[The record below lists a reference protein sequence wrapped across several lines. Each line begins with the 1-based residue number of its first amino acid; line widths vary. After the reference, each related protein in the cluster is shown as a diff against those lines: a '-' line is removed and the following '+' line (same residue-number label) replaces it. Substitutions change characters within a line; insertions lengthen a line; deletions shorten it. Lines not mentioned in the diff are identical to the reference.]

1 MPNKNKNENDDE
13 KFEKKTLLGKMSDKE
28 KEILKELIRE
38 YKDIFEYNGEKL
50 GRTDKIK
57 YKIEIEENKEPIA
70 QKRYKVTEDKTKYI
84 KKEIEQLSN
93 MGKIRKSW
101 SAWASPN
108 QKTGGSVQFNPI
120 FYKNAKNQIAG
131 HLVIVQSQAIY
142 HWIPLDET
150 RRMVLSIGARDI
162 ILAPFD
168 ASQLDESNEY
178 KFVRKRVQYKLFQR
192 AHEIPITSFK
202 EIGRAVIE
210 AKLDSIYSTVKT
222 NPEFFQDISA
232 FTALNNET
240 VKLTLWTCEE
250 IQKPTAR
257 GTTKIMEYKIDK
269 KGKII
274 RSEKHKSKGTNRG
287 KNNNN
292 SCIGKLNKL
301 VLKATKIP
309 KSENRYSFKEL
320 YGNIVLGQ
328 KMGNP
333 LNNWP
338 EQEK

>member
-1 MPNKNKNENDDE
+1 MSHDVTQIPKKKYLFHRKNGYFNYT
-13 KFEKKTLLGKMSDKE
+13 KKTWSL
-28 KEILKELIRE
+28 IL
-38 YKDIFEYNGEKL
+38 
-50 GRTDKIK
+50 
-57 YKIEIEENKEPIA
+57 
-70 QKRYKVTEDKTKYI
+70 
-84 KKEIEQLSN
+84 
-93 MGKIRKSW
+93 
-101 SAWASPN
+101 
-108 QKTGGSVQFNPI
+108 
-120 FYKNAKNQIAG
+120 
-131 HLVIVQSQAIY
+131 
-142 HWIPLDET
+142 
-150 RRMVLSIGARDI
+150 
-162 ILAPFD
+162 
-168 ASQLDESNEY
+168 
-178 KFVRKRVQYKLFQR
+178 
-192 AHEIPITSFK
+192 
-202 EIGRAVIE
+202 IGRAVIE